1 MWYNIYNGN
10 VCLREFSL
18 RVKGCYHMFKRS
30 ISLCLALALL
40 TSMSTFAANA
50 VTENPQ
56 TGVAPSQG
64 DSVEATGDVNDDG
77 SFDVADV
84 VLLQKWLLAVPDT
97 YLVNWRAANYCDDEC
112 LNVFDLCLMKRAL
125 LQKLYPESK
134 SNEPPIKAINPTLPS
149 LGTDRIPVFAVDFPD
164 CTFTSE
170 DISDKLQDNFFA
182 SVGSDSELFPKESIS
197 AYYERSSYGKLH
209 LTGDVF
215 TYTAEHPI
223 DWYADDDAR
232 SLVGEILSAYDE
244 QLDYHDYDADN
255 DKTIDSIAIVLPDA
269 AIEIDNDADG
279 KPDWWA
285 FSTTVT
291 SKEKYDELDVGKY
304 CLVVYNQNECSDFI
318 TKMAHELGHAM
329 GLPDYYKYT
338 KDETYENDGLTGPA
352 GNELMD
358 EGSGDLSACSKL
370 LLGWLSEDQIQV
382 YSGGTQGFSL
392 TSMQYSPS
400 CILIPKNPD
409 DNYLS
414 EYFLIEYV
422 TAEAN
427 NDISS
432 GNGIRI
438 LHVEAEVSE
447 GKHGMEL
454 TYNNY
459 GQKYDKSNQKQR
471 VLRLVNQYG
480 SFYPGKRGIQY
491 TNLIDGSIDGFHWYD
506 EEGYLTVDTGL
517 KIEIGGL
524 RPGPDFDPSDI
535 SSSSSDFENDPSY
548 IKGSTYNITISPI
561 E

>member
-1 MWYNIYNGN
+1 M
-10 VCLREFSL
+10 
-18 RVKGCYHMFKRS
+18 KGCYRMLNRT
-30 ISLCLALALL
+30 ISLCLAVSLFF
-40 TSMSTFAANA
+40 SMSSFKVNA
-50 VTENPQ
+50 VTDDLQ
-56 TGVAPSQG
+56 TEVLLSQAII
-64 DSVEATGDVNDDG
+64 DSVTGDLNDDG
-77 SFDVADV
+77 VFDAADVAM
-84 VLLQKWLLAVPDT
+84 LQKWLLAFPNTV
-97 YLVNWRAANYCDDEC
+97 LVNWKAADFFEDNK
-112 LNVFDLCLMKRAL
+112 LNALDLTLMKRAL
-125 LQKLYPESK
+125 IEALSSNNK
-134 SNEPPIKAINPTLPS
+134 SYEPPIKAINPTLPS

-170 DISDKLQDNFFA
+170 DISEKLQDNFFA
-182 SVGSDSELFPKESIS
+182 SADPDSDLYPKESIS

-209 LTGDVF
+209 LSGEVF

-223 DWYADDDAR
+223 DWYADDYAR

-244 QLDYHDYDADN
+244 QIDYHDYDADN
-255 DKTIDSIAIVLPDA
+255 NKIIDSIAIVLPDA

-304 CLVVYNQNECSDFI
+304 CLVVYNQNECADFI

-382 YSGGTQGFSL
+382 YSGGTQDFSL

-400 CILIPKNPD
+400 CILIPKKPD
-409 DNYLS
+409 DNYLC

-480 SFYPGKRGIQY
+480 SFYPGKRGLQY

-535 SSSSSDFENDPSY
+535 FSSSSDFENDPSY